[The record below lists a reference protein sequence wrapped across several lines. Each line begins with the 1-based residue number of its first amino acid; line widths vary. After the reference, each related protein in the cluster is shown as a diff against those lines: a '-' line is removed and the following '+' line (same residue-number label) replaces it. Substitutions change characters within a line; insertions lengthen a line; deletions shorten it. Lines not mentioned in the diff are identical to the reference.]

1 MKKCLALLLC
11 ILLCAGGAF
20 ATEKSESSSRT
31 YSQELVSAI
40 RRFLIDDDWKFEF
53 DDENGIFRF
62 GVNIDGKM
70 KHVNYFVPV
79 RDDSYT
85 VYAISPVSA
94 DSDDLQCMNAIT
106 EFICRANYGLRN
118 GNFEIDMRDGEIRY
132 KVHVDCSGGVP
143 AKSVIEN
150 SVYVPSLALE
160 RYAPGIL
167 DVIFAGKGAAESV
180 EKCENQ

>member
-1 MKKCLALLLC
+1 MTMMLIACSVMLLLMTARSA
-11 ILLCAGGAF
+11 CAD
-20 ATEKSESSSRT
+20 EN
-31 YSQELVSAI
+31 YSQDIASEI
-40 RRFLIDDDWKFEF
+40 RGFLLDDDWKFDF
-53 DDENGIFRF
+53 DDDRGIFRF

-94 DSDDLQCMNAIT
+94 DSDDPQVMNAIT

-132 KVHVDCSGGVP
+132 KVFVDCDGGSIPTRDVIRGSIIIP
-143 AKSVIEN
+143 AMMF
-150 SVYVPSLALE
+150 E
-160 RYAPGIL
+160 RYSPGLL
-167 DVIFAGKGAAESV
+167 DVIFKGSNAAEAI
-180 EKCENQ
+180 EQCEN